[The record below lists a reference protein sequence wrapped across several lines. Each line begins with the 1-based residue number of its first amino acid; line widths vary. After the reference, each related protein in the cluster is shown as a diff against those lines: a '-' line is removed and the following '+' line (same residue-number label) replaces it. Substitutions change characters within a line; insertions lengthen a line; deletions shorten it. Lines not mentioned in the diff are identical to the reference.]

1 LGVESAAVLPR
12 RFNPIEVELAGVVG
26 VGGVGVVVVVDDDDD
41 KVTSG
46 DGSITSK
53 DVLLGLGF
61 EGVSESDAIS
71 SDALEEEEMGVDED
85 DDTSDVVTLSSDV
98 VGVVEVLAVSE
109 HVVGVVGDG
118 GDGGDGDGVRR
129 RFK

>member
-1 LGVESAAVLPR
+1 MGVESAAVLPR

-26 VGGVGVVVVVDDDDD
+26 VGGVGVVVVVD
-41 KVTSG
+41 
-46 DGSITSK
+46 